1 MPWKASSDMEERLR
15 FVARLPGRGGH
26 DGRMPGI
33 RCIAQDRLQDF
44 RSLQGARPAGLDRSL
59 EAAGALCQLPE
70 QVEGLIVRLEAEK
83 PHWGARCRRRGC
95 RTLIDAALPVSIV
108 GLQDADKV
116 RHAGPIPVIG
126 RDWHLK
132 IWCGLAL
139 PKPPHEIGNL
149 LHGAHSERGA

>member
-1 MPWKASSDMEERLR
+1 MPDRQSTDGTQRNGLSAGHNPHKSSNPENSPTVRWHGSIDASWASFLMRL
-15 FVARLPGRGGH
+15 LPLLTPSGTPTGRGFFVK
-26 DGRMPGI
+26 RK
-33 RCIAQDRLQDF
+33 
-44 RSLQGARPAGLDRSL
+44 RPQPVG
-59 EAAGALCQLPE
+59 
-70 QVEGLIVRLEAEK
+70 K
-83 PHWGARCRRRGC
+83 PHWGARCRRRHC
-95 RTLIDAALPVSIV
+95 RTLMDAALPVSIV

>member
-1 MPWKASSDMEERLR
+1 MPVTGA
-15 FVARLPGRGGH
+15 GRGP
-26 DGRMPGI
+26 DRPPRGRETLLG
-33 RCIAQDRLQDF
+33 RAL
-44 RSLQGARPAGLDRSL
+44 PAPRMSN
-59 EAAGALCQLPE
+59 P
-70 QVEGLIVRLEAEK
+70 
-83 PHWGARCRRRGC
+83 
-95 RTLIDAALPVSIV
+95 IDAALPVAIA

>member
-1 MPWKASSDMEERLR
+1 MSGGDGPQGRRPGLYYDGSSLNLR
-15 FVARLPGRGGH
+15 RG
-26 DGRMPGI
+26 PP
-33 RCIAQDRLQDF
+33 QT
-44 RSLQGARPAGLDRSL
+44 RSR
-59 EAAGALCQLPE
+59 AAGARCQ
-70 QVEGLIVRLEAEK
+70 
-83 PHWGARCRRRGC
+83 RRRC
-95 RTLIDAALPVSIV
+95 QTLVDAALPVAIV